1 MKIEEMFKHSK
12 IDIKSLI
19 LFTPFDKR
27 FMVHLPKNFQ
37 EHMTNELFLKEFY
50 IHDVLKQE
58 ICDLKKQIDEI
69 DKNTENSEKNNE
81 KLELQRKLSLAELE
95 LDKKNEFKK
104 ELQGESLYPF
114 YIRGSSGSG
123 KSTYMHHLLYTI
135 KEEDSDSILLDFDLY
150 NSSRNI
156 SFFGKRWSNSKFTFT
171 QFKLASLLLKKID
184 ELLNIEFNSIN
195 EKTAYYLKLFN
206 NHKKHSNYIKYY
218 EYAKLFDIIYQY
230 ANDEVSYNEGI
241 NSYCNLMYNYFE
253 DLCAFDKK
261 TSIKDIDITDII
273 SKLLEIIITVIICN
287 SDFPDK
293 ENEIPNIFV
302 SFDNIEHY
310 IQNDKIYND
319 DIREIT
325 TMIQDFMDYQG
336 VLLEKYDFYSHFKF
350 ILAIRDTTDKIISPI
365 DEHEEDFSN
374 NKIDVSNWFNVLDI
388 YNKKINYFKGNGIF
402 KDDKTLNNTIKAI
415 EYIFEDQTLYGL
427 RTTLNSMYNNN
438 KRRITRYIFSVISR
452 NPVRISRYIELWE
465 KSKTTNNHE
474 LSKIYKHAA
483 RSIIKRS
490 LYDLI
495 EETLYF
501 KKLKSI
507 NIGNDDSG
515 LGMAR
520 KILTIL
526 YRYNPQLDDNNEY
539 LDFYHL
545 IKELINNPFYDSV
558 DESYARNKIK
568 IIVDI
573 LLELNN
579 SSIYKTNWCQL
590 IDIKF
595 NRKTLNENIKNI
607 MEEVIY
613 DIYINRNADAVNY
626 GVKLTSAG
634 KHFLTICPEFEYF
647 CCRYKKNSEPIFSEE
662 NITNSLK
669 TINYIKKQTFKCI
682 DKIIE
687 NDKAFVSQNN
697 VYNYN
702 VLYSDDVVV
711 RHYLYSS
718 HVNSAQD
725 FGLEE
730 NHTLR
735 ILNSHIG
742 HIDMYRTFVLFN
754 KNIKEDDR
762 RVISTKLLEIIDE
775 YIAKIKELCN
785 ISSRCEGTITYY
797 IGGSKRTNGEY
808 RYDEMTDYSG
818 KLFYQV
824 YLDQV
829 EKARKQPL
837 NEYIR
842 IIREMK

>member
-1 MKIEEMFKHSK
+1 MRIEEMFKNSK

-27 FMVHLPKNFQ
+27 FMVHLPKKFQ
-37 EHMTNELFLKEFY
+37 EYMTNELFLKEFY
-50 IHDVLKQE
+50 IHDILKYE
-58 ICDLKKQIDEI
+58 INDLKKQIDEL
-69 DKNTENSEKNNE
+69 DKNTDNNEKNDE

-123 KSTYMHHLLYTI
+123 KSTYMHHLLYEI
-135 KEEDSDSILLDFDLY
+135 KEEDNDSVLLDFDLY

-171 QFKLASLLLKKID
+171 EFKLASLLLKKID
-184 ELLNIEFNSIN
+184 ELLNIEFNSID
-195 EKTAYYLKLFN
+195 EKNSYFSKIIN
-206 NHKKHSNYIKYY
+206 NYEIHSNYIKYY
-218 EYAKLFDIIYQY
+218 EYNKLFYIINQY
-230 ANDEVSYNEGI
+230 LNNELLYNEGK
-241 NSYCNLMYNYFE
+241 NSYCNLMYNYFA
-253 DLCAFDKK
+253 DLCAFEKK

-273 SKLLEIIITVIICN
+273 SKLLEIIITITICSSN
-287 SDFPDK
+287 LLYK
-293 ENEIPNIFV
+293 KCEIPNIFI

-319 DIREIT
+319 DILDIT
-325 TMIQDFMDYQG
+325 TMVQDFMDYQG
-336 VLLEKYDFYSHFKF
+336 SLLEKYDFYSHFKF
-350 ILAIRDTTDKIISPI
+350 ILAIRDTTDKIITPI

-374 NKIDVSNWFNVLDI
+374 NKIDVSNWFYVLDI
-388 YNKKINYFKGNGIF
+388 YNKKIEYFRENGLL
-402 KDDKTLNNTIKAI
+402 KNDETLNNTIKAI

-438 KRRITRYIFSVISR
+438 KRRITRYVFSIISR
-452 NPVRISRYIELWE
+452 NPIRISKYIDLWE
-465 KSKTTNNHE
+465 KSKIAQNNE
-474 LSKIYKHAA
+474 LSNIYKHAA

-520 KILTIL
+520 KIITVL

-545 IKELINNPFYDSV
+545 IKELVNNPFYDSI
-558 DESYARNKIK
+558 DENYIKSKIK

-579 SSIYKTNWCQL
+579 SSIFKTNWCQL

-595 NRKTLNENIKNI
+595 NRKTLNENIKSI

-613 DIYINRNADAVNY
+613 DIYINRNTNSDNY

-634 KHFLTICPEFEYF
+634 KHFLSICPEFEYF

-669 TINYIKKQTFKCI
+669 TINDVKKQTFKCI
-682 DKIIE
+682 DKIVE
-687 NDKAFVSQNN
+687 NDKSFVSQNT

-702 VLYSDDVVV
+702 VLYSDDVVI

-725 FGLEE
+725 YGVEE
-730 NHTLR
+730 HHTLR

-742 HIDMYRTFVLFN
+742 HIDMYRTFILIN
-754 KNIKEDDR
+754 ENINEADKKI
-762 RVISTKLLEIIDE
+762 ISIKLLEIIDE
-775 YIAKIKELCN
+775 YVAKIKELCN
-785 ISSRCEGTITYY
+785 ISSRCESTTTYY
-797 IGGSKRTNGEY
+797 IGGNKRTNGEY
-808 RYDEMTDYSG
+808 VYDNVIDYSG

-824 YLDQV
+824 YLNQL
-829 EKARKQPL
+829 EKAKKQPL
-837 NEYIR
+837 NKYIR
-842 IIREMK
+842 IIRELK